1 MINEY
6 LEKSQNLVSSILI
19 VDIRHKP
26 TAQDVQM
33 LNYLAFNNISV
44 TVVATK
50 YDKIKKSERLKKL
63 TDIAQTLKIG
73 VENIYLIS
81 SETSYGKE
89 AIIDRIYQF
98 VDGE

>member
-1 MINEY
+1 MVECHN
-6 LEKSQNLVSSILI
+6 LKSNKLYN
-19 VDIRHKP
+19 DI
-26 TAQDVQM
+26 
-33 LNYLAFNNISV
+33 
-44 TVVATK
+44 
-50 YDKIKKSERLKKL
+50 DKIKKSERLKKL